1 MWNKFRWD
9 MFITSFLPLWISIV
23 ITDGWSVYDVLSKKW
38 NYDLSWEE
46 NLSSNIFS
54 ILLQSISVI
63 VVIAVVSVSVLGI
76 NSFLKQKES
85 SSNKPSGEITR
96 AEKSGNIS
104 AEFLVAYIL
113 PLIAFDFT
121 SLIGIVLFLIY
132 FSVLAFLSIR
142 NNYIYTNI
150 LLEFKEYKMY
160 DCDITCNIMNLQQNY
175 SNSLIISK
183 VDLTQYVNKS
193 IHYWDCENKVYI
205 AMEQNDE

>member
-1 MWNKFRWD
+1 M
-9 MFITSFLPLWISIV
+9 
-23 ITDGWSVYDVLSKKW
+23 
-38 NYDLSWEE
+38 
-46 NLSSNIFS
+46 
-54 ILLQSISVI
+54 LQSISII
-63 VVIAVVSVSVLGI
+63 VVIAVVTISIRGI
-76 NSFLKQKES
+76 NNFLKQKES
-85 SSNKPSGEITR
+85 LSNLPSGEITR

-121 SLIGIVLFLIY
+121 SLMGVVLFLIY
-132 FSVLAFLSIR
+132 FSVLAYLSIR

-150 LLEFKEYKMY
+150 LLEFKKYKMY
-160 DCDITCNIMNLQQNY
+160 NCDITCNVMNSHQSY

-193 IHYWDCENKVYI
+193 INYWDFENKVYI